1 MMTLCLGLPLFQ
13 SPDNCDVQILM
24 KVNHYSQ
31 YLLYSIFCCGL
42 SNALIWL
49 RFSLREF
56 VSRNVLLPT
65 ENSKA
70 VQESVVEVGSVGG
83 LAVDWVHDRLYWS
96 DTAAAQLE
104 VSRLNGVARQVLY
117 RDGWP
122 SSIVVDPL
130 LGLVVWLEISD
141 EITLEYYKI
150 RW

>member
-1 MMTLCLGLPLFQ
+1 MC
-13 SPDNCDVQILM
+13 
-24 KVNHYSQ
+24 
-31 YLLYSIFCCGL
+31 
-42 SNALIWL
+42 
-49 RFSLREF
+49 EF

-141 EITLEYYKI
+141 EITLEYYKS